1 MTKIVI
7 RFTFVEIYL
16 LFWFMRKLFAWIG
29 ITDLKAAGVIP
40 LGEGEKDPGLGP
52 IANLLSE
59 WADRYDSVYLI
70 SNQGYTGFQAYQDW
84 LLKKTGKDVVG
95 CLCALEGGDV
105 TNHALIHAEVK
116 RVLDKYGKT
125 GELSFHISPGTP
137 AMATIWVIMATSFYP
152 ATLVETDRNSG
163 PRIVNFPFDV
173 QARWVGEEAERQ
185 AQDLA
190 ITLVKEGAQKLS
202 SLSDG
207 ATEEN
212 FAFKDM
218 IYRCSAM
225 VRVVERSKR
234 VAVRDVPV
242 LILGETGTGKELL
255 ANAIHMESL
264 RSKNKFVEVNCGAIP
279 SELVESEF
287 FGHKKGAFTGALSNK
302 DRQGHFE
309 VANGGT
315 LFLDEIGEL
324 PLNVQVKLLRVL
336 QEKEV
341 TPVGASESIKVDI
354 RIIAATH
361 RDLAEMV
368 REGRFREDLYHRLAI
383 GVITLPPLRQRE
395 DDVSLLVDSLL
406 AKVNMEASGIPAY
419 IEKKLS
425 HEAKLALLRHSWPGN
440 IRELW
445 NCLLRVSIWVET
457 EVIQENDVLEA
468 LENTVQRK
476 EISILDEPLGNGFD
490 VKSVLNRVK
499 AIYIEKALA
508 ESGGRRGK
516 AAELLGLGSHQ
527 LLKKWCE
534 DAGIALD

>member
-383 GVITLPPLRQRE
+383 GVADELHIQMRSQHFQCRLVVHGHGMALRGSTEQAIERAGIQHMKAESLRDTVGDGALARAAGAVDGDHRNRDGTRAFLDFCTHVHASVCCEAERSLAWILRPQRLASPMKSGKLVATLAQSRIT
-395 DDVSLLVDSLL
+395 
-406 AKVNMEASGIPAY
+406 MGPA
-419 IEKKLS
+419 
-425 HEAKLALLRHSWPGN
+425 ARRPAM
-440 IRELW
+440 
-445 NCLLRVSIWVET
+445 
-457 EVIQENDVLEA
+457 ENDMA
-468 LENTVQRK
+468 MR
-476 EISILDEPLGNGFD
+476 
-490 VKSVLNRVK
+490 
-499 AIYIEKALA
+499 
-508 ESGGRRGK
+508 
-516 AAELLGLGSHQ
+516 
-527 LLKKWCE
+527 
-534 DAGIALD
+534 

>member
-1 MTKIVI
+1 
-7 RFTFVEIYL
+7 
-16 LFWFMRKLFAWIG
+16 MRKLFAWIG

-40 LGEGEKDPGLGP
+40 LGDGEKDPGLGP
-52 IANLLSE
+52 IANLLSQ

-70 SNQGYTGFQAYQDW
+70 CNQGDTAFVAYTEW
-84 LLKKTGKDVVG
+84 LREKTGKDVIG
-95 CLCALEGGDV
+95 CLCTLGGGDV

-116 RVLDKYGKT
+116 RVLDKYAKT

-173 QARWVGEEAERQ
+173 QAKWVGEEAERQ

-190 ITLVKEGAQKLS
+190 VTLVKEGAQKLS
-202 SLSDG
+202 RLSDG

-218 IYRCSAM
+218 IYECSAM
-225 VRVVERSKR
+225 ARVVERSKR

-264 RSKNKFVEVNCGAIP
+264 RRKKKFVEVNCGAIP

-341 TPVGASESIKVDI
+341 TPVGASEAVKVDV
-354 RIIAATH
+354 RVIAATH
-361 RDLAEMV
+361 RDLVAMV
-368 REGRFREDLYHRLAI
+368 REGQFREDLYHRLAI
-383 GVITLPPLRQRE
+383 GVVTLPPLRQRG
-395 DDVSLLVDSLL
+395 DDVSLLIDSLL
-406 AKVNMEASGIPAY
+406 AKVNKEAHGLPGY
-419 IEKKLS
+419 VEKKLS
-425 HEAKLALLRHSWPGN
+425 PQAKSTLLHHSWPGN

-445 NCLLRVSIWVET
+445 NTLLRVSIWVET
-457 EVIQENDVLEA
+457 DMIQEEDILEA
-468 LENTVQRK
+468 LENTVQSR
-476 EISILDEPLGNGFD
+476 EGSILDEPLGNGFD
-490 VKSVLNRVK
+490 VKAVLNKVK
-499 AIYIEKALA
+499 ASYINRALE
-508 ESGGRRGK
+508 ESKGKRGK

-527 LLKKWCE
+527 LLKKWCT
-534 DAGIALD
+534 DVGISLD